1 MEHLGTYIAFD
12 LEFTE
17 YKGQFHLIQVSA
29 VKMQDGLEVGQFDS
43 YVHTDVPL
51 KSFINGLTGI
61 TSEHLLHA
69 PSVGT
74 VLADFQQFI
83 GETAL
88 IGYNGKKSDIPI
100 LLENGLDVAA
110 LYQVDVYE
118 EALERRSTD
127 LHGIANLRL
136 ATVASFLGLKG
147 RAHNS
152 LEDARM
158 TAQIYE
164 KFKEVDESKSWL
176 NEQDKDFQGT
186 FNGLDL
192 SAFFGGDDA

>member
-1 MEHLGTYIAFD
+1 MKSLETYIAFD

-17 YKGQFHLIQVSA
+17 YKGFFHLIQVSA
-29 VKMQDGLEVGQFDS
+29 VKMDKHVEIGQFDS

-69 PSVGT
+69 PRVET
-74 VLADFQQFI
+74 VLAEFEDFV
-83 GETAL
+83 GELPL
-88 IGYNGKKSDIPI
+88 IGYNGQKSDLPI
-100 LLENGLDVAA
+100 LLENGLDVTNQ
-110 LYQVDVYE
+110 YCVDVYE
-118 EALERRSTD
+118 EALARRSKD

-136 ATVASFLGLKG
+136 STVARFLGLTG

-164 KFKEVDESKSWL
+164 QFKELDESKSWL
-176 NEQDKDFQGT
+176 HEQEEEFQGT